1 MLEVERLGSCV
12 YYPILTSN
20 YFCNPLSF
28 PTIVLADNDDDDD
41 AGAAPDDWLMAA
53 NVALDAALGLN
64 PPLKLWTTQELQSAI
79 NRRPETMVSA
89 LVVHRRRRAGCAA
102 LQAPGQADAMSRNW
116 TPAASTAPLRGR
128 AHTPHTMGGFCF
140 LCGAGICI
148 V

>member
-1 MLEVERLGSCV
+1 M
-12 YYPILTSN
+12 
-20 YFCNPLSF
+20 
-28 PTIVLADNDDDDD
+28 LADNDDDDD

-64 PPLKLWTTQELQSAI
+64 PPLKHWTTQELQSAI

-116 TPAASTAPLRGR
+116 TPAASTAPLRDTQW
-128 AHTPHTMGGFCF
+128 AGFAFCTVRVSASCSHQSHVH
-140 LCGAGICI
+140 LC
-148 V
+148 